1 MSLWWTWGGDV
12 VSTSDAEENAPS
24 LWSGGI
30 EWDGDAPVKGYW
42 QTSEAATARTG
53 EPKVSIAV
61 GGRWVAN
68 VIRSASWRLGR
79 SEWLSVLSPST
90 ASFSVEGAV
99 DWEPMAE
106 VVIGVMS
113 DVTDQHSDALWVG
126 YLDATRELHEPPARV
141 TTSAACVDVVGRLG
155 QAGVPDEFPTLQWPR
170 SGVGPLIE
178 AVAALAGTYVSVV
191 DDSTLATDDPV
202 VLEYEDGETLL
213 AFVNRVEQG
222 DNLSLFLR
230 GSGRLVVVRRYY
242 LSAPDLDPAPATV
255 TLSGADLPAT
265 WEVETSPTSVYN
277 HWGGQG
283 FALTASM
290 SASRE
295 AYGQRTY
302 SGIPEG
308 GGVGYDLLAASG
320 VTDQPRPMLASSD
333 IPITDLGHPALFL
346 DPADWLVLDG
356 TTYQALSVEHSVEPG
371 RRWRAGV
378 TGDPTQPLL
387 REASE

>member
-1 MSLWWTWGGDV
+1 MWGGDV

-42 QTSEAATARTG
+42 QTSAAATARTG

-61 GGRWVAN
+61 GGVWVAN

-141 TTSAACVDVVGRLG
+141 TTSAACVDVVGRMG
-155 QAGVPDEFPTLQWPR
+155 QSAVPDEFPTMQWPR
-170 SGVGPLIE
+170 SGVGHLIE
-178 AVAALAGTYVSVV
+178 AAAAAAGTYVRVE
-191 DDSTLATDDPV
+191 DDSTLATDDPSV
-202 VLEYEDGETLL
+202 GAFEAGETLL
-213 AFVNRVEQG
+213 GFIGRVEAA
-222 DNLSLFLR
+222 DNLNLFPR
-230 GSGRLVVVRRYY
+230 GDGSLVVVRRWYV
-242 LSAPDLDPAPATV
+242 SAPDLDPAPETV
-255 TLSGADLPAT
+255 ALSGSDLPAT
-265 WEVETSPTSVYN
+265 WEVETSPTSVTN

-283 FALTASM
+283 FTLTASM
-290 SASRE
+290 AASRE
-295 AYGQRTY
+295 AYGQRTF
-302 SGIPEG
+302 SGIPEDASN
-308 GGVGYDLLAASG
+308 GYDLLAASG

-333 IPITDLGHPALFL
+333 IPITDLSHPALFL
-346 DPADWLVLDG
+346 DPADWVLLDG
-356 TTYQALSVEHSVEPG
+356 RTYQALSVEHSVEPG
-371 RRWRAGV
+371 RRWRVGV